1 MKNIKLFIAN
11 REVDLPS
18 NVNFPFTYQS
28 EQLNN
33 PSIVKNSFSKS
44 IKIEGTPN
52 NNKIFGEIYK
62 LDREQM
68 LQDDE
73 NYIGA
78 YFNPQQRTDF
88 KLFDNGDLIES
99 GYMQLNSISI
109 KNKMIEYAITL
120 YGGLGDF
127 FYSLMYNDEGE
138 KLTLADLN
146 FGQDLTFRI
155 DKDFVYNSWLSLGRD
170 ETGSTIYDLLTFV
183 PSYNG
188 KYDDFD
194 NGSVIINV
202 HNSRIY
208 GHLTS
213 GITEDG
219 DNNIINVYKPYMD
232 SFVLGSMEKE
242 YTEWDMG
249 DLRSYMQRPA
259 LRFSKLLEAICN
271 PENNGG
277 FTVNLDNTFFNED
290 NPYYYNA
297 YLTLPLLSSIKEAS
311 EESTTTASLIDYTDN
326 LQGNAIPQWVGVR
339 GDEIND
345 FGYKQYL
352 ASGDSFP
359 ILSEEVDGQQWGYN
373 DLSAFN
379 GDGTI
384 KARIRFRLKFVPE
397 STVNEDYSQLYLSH
411 SEILF
416 GDTYKKCWNAVTIWS
431 QLIDNESNLDIATSN
446 QIVFTNNI
454 PLSLGESQYPNTP
467 EIIYEGGSLGIQMIN
482 FDGAE
487 LVDGFFVKQE
497 NGDWIFN
504 SNGNDEFGYAVNAP
518 MRKECYIN
526 TYFAWQG
533 NLNGNYN
540 LCAKKIDW
548 VGPVSEYFV
557 RGRIEVELLPTSEFI
572 VDENEFKVRSG
583 TEVTQEMLLKTD
595 YTPADV
601 LLDYTKLFGLVYL
614 KDIDTK
620 TINIL
625 SRNTFYNGKTINIDD
640 RIDISNEVK
649 IEPSL
654 TTNKYLV
661 MKYDNGGS
669 HFDEKYNNEYNLEY
683 GQKRIDTNYN
693 FNQTT
698 EEMYKGNVFKN
709 VIQTL
714 DKSPCYRT
722 FYNASNPTI
731 TYPAFEFEGVE
742 ITMPLLGNLEETID
756 VPQIEIKNTTAID
769 WNATLSGYDVFS
781 KPCFYKLN
789 DEEKTLNDIS
799 ASLVFYTGK
808 KELKNRGGEII
819 PMYLTDDLN
828 AMFALNEE
836 VCYLYTESENDA
848 RGNQIAIKISELPQ
862 FSRYILE
869 NDNVTDS
876 LDFAVPK
883 ENYLGQDIVY
893 KDESCIYN
901 RFWSKYFSDRYNINT
916 KKVTCNVNLQGYTVT
931 QEFLRNFFY
940 FNNAIWVIN
949 KIENYNPNSYNT
961 TKITFIKV
969 RDKQNYTNGQKV
981 FVKKPSF
988 VPPIRPTATSLAMLG
1003 L

>member
-11 REVDLPS
+11 KEVDLPS

-88 KLFDNGDLIES
+88 KLYDNGNLIES

-109 KNKMIEYAITL
+109 KNKIVEYAITL

-127 FYSLMYNDEGE
+127 FYSLMYNEEGE

-170 ETGSTIYDLLTFV
+170 GTGTVYDLLTFV

-188 KYDDFD
+188 KYDSFD
-194 NGSVIINV
+194 NGNVIINI
-202 HNSRIY
+202 HNSKIY
-208 GHLTS
+208 GHLSS
-213 GITEDG
+213 GLTENG

-259 LRFSKLLEAICN
+259 LRFRKLLEAICN

-277 FTVNLDNTFFNED
+277 FTVNLDNTFFND
-290 NPYYYNA
+290 NNPYYNNA
-297 YLTLPLLSSIKEAS
+297 YLTLPLLTSITATGEAA
-311 EESTTTASLIDYTDN
+311 TTQAPLINNSDN
-326 LQGNAIPQWVGVR
+326 LIGSDIPQWVGVSD
-339 GDEIND
+339 GQQNQ
-345 FGYKQYL
+345 FGYQQYL

-359 ILSEEVDGQQWGYN
+359 IMNETINGVEWYYN
-373 DLSAFN
+373 DLSVFN
-379 GDGTI
+379 PDSTV
-384 KARIRFRLKFVPE
+384 KARLRFRLRFVPD
-397 STVNEDYSQLYLSH
+397 SSVNADFTRLYLSH
-411 SEILF
+411 SASNYSVY
-416 GDTYKKCWNAVTIWS
+416 TKCWNGLFINTAM
-431 QLIDNESNLDIATSN
+431 IDNEAGTSIGLSNSILFSN
-446 QIVFTNNI
+446 SI
-454 PLSLGESQYPNTP
+454 PVSVNETQYPSSVD
-467 EIIYEGGSLGIQMIN
+467 IMFEGGALGMQAAN
-482 FDGAE
+482 FDDTEMIDGYFE
-487 LVDGFFVKQE
+487 LV
-497 NGDWIFN
+497 NGQWIYT
-504 SNGNDEFGYAVNAP
+504 SNGNSEFTLAVNCP
-518 MRKECYIN
+518 LRKQMFLNCFSY
-526 TYFAWQG
+526 WQG
-533 NLNGNYN
+533 NINGNFN
-540 LCAKKIDW
+540 LCARNT
-548 VGPVSEYFV
+548 VNSQVESNYLV
-557 RGRIEVELLPTSEFI
+557 RGTVTVEVLPSSEFI
-572 VDENEFKVRSG
+572 VDEGEFQIRSG

-614 KDIDTK
+614 KDIDKK

-654 TTNKYLV
+654 TSNKYLV

-683 GQKRIDTNYN
+683 GQKRINTNYN

-698 EEMYKGNVFKN
+698 EEMYKGNVLKN

-722 FYNASNPTI
+722 FYNTSNPTI

-848 RGNQIAIKISELPQ
+848 RGNKIANKIYELPQ
-862 FSRYILE
+862 FSRYIFE

-883 ENYLGQDIVY
+883 ENYLGQDITY
-893 KDESCIYN
+893 DDAACIYN

-916 KKVTCNVNLQGYTVT
+916 KKVTCNVNLQGYTIT

-961 TKITFIKV
+961 TKVTFIKV
-969 RDKQNYTNGQKV
+969 RDKQNYTSGQKV
-981 FVKKPSF
+981 FFNKPSF
-988 VPPIRPTATSLAMLG
+988 VPPIRPTATSLALLG